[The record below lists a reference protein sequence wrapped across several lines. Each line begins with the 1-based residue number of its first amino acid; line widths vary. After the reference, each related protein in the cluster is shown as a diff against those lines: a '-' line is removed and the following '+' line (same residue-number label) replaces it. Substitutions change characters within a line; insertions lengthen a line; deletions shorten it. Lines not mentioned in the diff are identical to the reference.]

1 MLVMRL
7 AMHDSMLMNAIL
19 ALAARYDGSTGE
31 MSAKKDGEAALYHFR
46 CLTQL
51 IPALRESSH
60 AIETLFATVVT
71 AQLYEELGPCV
82 GNARMHLDG
91 SSRILDQAAD
101 EGVLVDGGLI
111 AAAGWVHLRQA
122 IGTALLNQK
131 FLDVR
136 LSNFKDIV
144 SSKAVDDSA
153 YTNRIVY
160 HFARALQLFYSV
172 PNTDNAQYFDLQS
185 DSQRKSINEDCD
197 TWFRNR
203 PSSFNPLFYEAP
215 NHNKKQPFSRILL
228 SRAPHG
234 NYSTQL
240 WSC

>member
-1 MLVMRL
+1 MRL
-7 AMHDSMLMNAIL
+7 ALHDSMLMDAIL
-19 ALAARYDGSTGE
+19 ALAARYNSNT
-31 MSAKKDGEAALYHFR
+31 SDGEAALYHCR

-51 IPALRESSH
+51 IPALRKSSYALESV
-60 AIETLFATVVT
+60 FATVVT

-111 AAAGWVHLRQA
+111 AAASWVHLRQA
-122 IGTALLNQK
+122 IGTSLLNQNC
-131 FLDVR
+131 LDVR
-136 LSNFKDIV
+136 LSNFKDVV

-153 YTNRIVY
+153 YTNRIIY
-160 HFARALQLFYSV
+160 HFARALQLFYSI
-172 PNTDNAQYFDLQS
+172 PNTEGGKYS
-185 DSQRKSINEDCD
+185 DSQLENQRRAINDDCD

-203 PSSFNPLFYEAP
+203 PLSFNPLFFEAP
-215 NHNKKQPFSRILL
+215 NHDKKRPFPRILL

-234 NYSTQL
+234 NYSTQP
-240 WSC
+240 